1 MKLYNGRWRYCNVFF
16 VKKLVNNTSNKCLKN
31 DWVRSNQQLNF
42 DKTISLVPSWLV
54 IDSHYECISAYTSKT
69 YIVQYH
75 KKRWQ
80 DGSDETPDS
89 KKSRRSRK
97 TSFDCTVCFVVNAA
111 IRRIQ
116 EKHPDA
122 SLPRDAS
129 GLLTEI
135 LHCLICVRSMLDSF

>member
-75 KKRWQ
+75 KKRWDTWFQ
-80 DGSDETPDS
+80 KVKTI
-89 KKSRRSRK
+89 KKDFIWLYCLFCGKRCHKKDPREASR
-97 TSFDCTVCFVVNAA
+97 CFFAK
-111 IRRIQ
+111 RRIRIADGNITLFDLCTR
-116 EKHPDA
+116 HV
-122 SLPRDAS
+122 
-129 GLLTEI
+129 G
-135 LHCLICVRSMLDSF
+135 